1 MNEFIIEKQKFLS
14 TAVGKNLAAFYRE
27 MVLPRYLGRGG
38 DLDALYTEW
47 IASFDFAR
55 VRVFPDAGRIC
66 YALLGMYGDVRDE
79 YCEDVD
85 TDVIAETIDEMRR
98 GVSA

>member
-14 TAVGKNLAAFYRE
+14 TSIGKNLATFYRE
-27 MVLPRYLGRGG
+27 MVLPRYGR
-38 DLDALYTEW
+38 DLDALYSEW

-66 YALLGMYGDVRDE
+66 YALLGMYGDMRDE

-85 TDVIAETIDEMRR
+85 ADVVAETIDEMRR
-98 GVSA
+98 GVSV